1 MKRNAFLKLCLSTLA
16 FMSASLTAAARF
28 SYRKRATKG
37 IKVDAGKDRSGK
49 PITLFEGDT
58 FYTKISTGD
67 TDGDVYL
74 FESSR
79 IKEGGPALH
88 FHYAQDEFWY
98 VLQGEFL
105 FKVGEETF
113 SAKAGDTVFGPR
125 MIPHAFAKVGEG
137 EGKILM
143 FFQPAGK
150 MEDMFRKIS
159 EGATKN
165 MTEEQQDQFREEHG
179 IKHVGPPLKNLKKW

>member
-1 MKRNAFLKLCLSTLA
+1 MKRNAFLKVCLSVGAL
-16 FMSASLTAAARF
+16 MPASLTSFGRL
-28 SYRKRATKG
+28 SYKKRVGKG
-37 IKVDAGKDRSGK
+37 IKVDAGKDRLDK
-49 PITLFEGDT
+49 PMTLFEGDT
-58 FYTKISTGD
+58 FYTKISTKD

-88 FHYAQDEFWY
+88 FHYEQDEFWY
-98 VLQGEFL
+98 ILQGQFL
-105 FKVGEETF
+105 FKVGEQNFT
-113 SAKAGDTVFGPR
+113 ANAGDTVFGPR
-125 MIPHAFAKVGEG
+125 MVPHAFAKIGEG

-150 MEDMFRKIS
+150 MEEMFRKIS

-165 MTEEQQDQFREEHG
+165 MTEEEQDKFREEHG
-179 IKHVGPPLKNLKKW
+179 IKRVGPPLTNLKKW